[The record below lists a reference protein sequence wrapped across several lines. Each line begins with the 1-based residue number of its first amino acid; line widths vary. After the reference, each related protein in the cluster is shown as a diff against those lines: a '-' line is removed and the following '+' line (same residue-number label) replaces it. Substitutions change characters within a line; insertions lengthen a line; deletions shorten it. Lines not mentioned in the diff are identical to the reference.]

1 VPLSSRSYCRP
12 ERAIPETTVVEFK
25 GWKAALVLGL
35 LLALAAFRYHTRA
48 VTLDAAARDA
58 VRSWVVGEYHRV
70 PLVSRGLVPQLDSAA
85 ATELLRQ
92 SGVEIRSI
100 TARGWNDN
108 AVVRVELSG
117 HGGPPPDGRSVR
129 YFRLLHFPASG
140 WRVVGESTALR
151 YYTRL
156 K

>member
-1 VPLSSRSYCRP
+1 MPLGSRTQRRP
-12 ERAIPETTVVEFK
+12 ERAISETTVVEFK
-25 GWKAALVLGL
+25 GWKAALVVGL
-35 LLALAAFRYHTRA
+35 LLALAGFRYHTRA

-58 VRSWVVGEYHRV
+58 VRSWVAGEYHRV
-70 PLVSRGLVPQLDSAA
+70 PLVPRGLEPPLDSAA

-92 SGVEIRSI
+92 SGVEIRSMA
-100 TARGWNDN
+100 ARGWSDN
-108 AVVRVELSG
+108 AVVRLELST
-117 HGGPPPDGRSVR
+117 HGGPPPDGRPVR
-129 YFRLLHFPASG
+129 YFRLLHLPSSG

>member
-1 VPLSSRSYCRP
+1 M
-12 ERAIPETTVVEFK
+12 
-25 GWKAALVLGL
+25 LGL

-58 VRSWVVGEYHRV
+58 VRSWVVGEYHPV
-70 PLVSRGLVPQLDSAA
+70 PLVPRGLEPLLDSVA

-92 SGVEIRSI
+92 SGVEIQSM
-100 TARGWNDN
+100 TARGWSDN
-108 AVVRVELSG
+108 AVVRVELSV
-117 HGGPPPDGRSVR
+117 HGGPPPDGRPVR
-129 YFRLLHFPASG
+129 YFRLLRLPSSG

-156 K
+156 R